1 MIFHIYT
8 DGGARGNPGPA
19 AIGVIVKEVDEK
31 TNAEILRNKFGKKI
45 GFTTNNFAEYS
56 AVSEAMIYLLE
67 QIEKLNL
74 SLTKVIFFLDSQL
87 VASQL
92 AGSFRVKEPA
102 LKNLFLQIKKHESFL
117 PCPAY
122 FEYIPREKNFLADRE
137 VNLALDRP

>member
-31 TNAEILRNKFGKKI
+31 TATEILRNKFGKKI
-45 GFTTNNFAEYS
+45 GVSTNNVAEYS
-56 AVSEAMIYLLE
+56 AVLEAMVYLAE

-74 SLTKVIFFLDSQL
+74 VVTKIIFFLDSQL

-92 AGSFRVKEPA
+92 VGSFKVKEPT
-102 LKNLFLQIKKHESFL
+102 LKDLFMQIKKNEAFL
-117 PCPAY
+117 PCPVY
-122 FEYIPREKNFLADRE
+122 YEYIPREKNFLADRE
-137 VNLALDRP
+137 VNLALDRS